1 MYLSKLNV
9 GTFRNI
15 ENAEF
20 NFSPGLNLI
29 HGGNGSGKTS
39 LLEAIMTLSRGHS
52 FRTRKFTH
60 LIKEGTGQFTVF
72 GLINVEEG
80 LHRIGIQRARHE
92 SRFRVD
98 GGAIQRSTDLTRL
111 FPAQVLDAQAFA
123 LLEGGPKD
131 RRAFLDWLV
140 FHVKHNFSELW
151 SNYYRCLKHRNALLR
166 RDKLRHAELVPWN
179 EALAELG
186 VALDKMRRECVNL
199 FIPAFSENVTALGFL
214 ENRAVSVEYIPGWD
228 DKRSLLK
235 QFEDSFS
242 RDIRLGYTTLG
253 PHKSD
258 IRIQINDKSP
268 LDVLS
273 RGQQKSIT
281 LALYSTLIQSY
292 AALTGRRCAVLI
304 DDLPSELDDQNRRSL
319 IDWLSQLNMQIFA
332 TGIFFDQLRSSW
344 PDHLLVTAKVF
355 HVKHG
360 CFTEHTNTFGEEDDR

>member
-1 MYLSKLNV
+1 MYLSKLTV

-15 ENAEF
+15 DTAEL

-29 HGGNGSGKTS
+29 HGDNGSGKTS

-60 LIKEGTGQFTVF
+60 LIKEGTSQFTLF
-72 GLINVEEG
+72 GLIDSEDG
-80 LHRIGIQRARHE
+80 MHRIGIQRARQE

-140 FHVKHNFSELW
+140 FHVKHNFAELW

-166 RDKLRHAELVPWN
+166 RDKLSPAELIPWN
-179 EALAELG
+179 EALSELG
-186 VALDKMRRECVNL
+186 TALDKLRRECVTL
-199 FIPAFSENVTALGFL
+199 FIPAFSEKVAALLFL
-214 ENRAVSVEYIPGWD
+214 ENRAVSLEYISGWD
-228 DKRSLLK
+228 ESRSLLE
-235 QFEDSFS
+235 QFEASFS
-242 RDIRLGYTTLG
+242 RDIKLGHTTIG

-258 IRIQINDKSP
+258 IRIQINGKSP